1 MRDPGPHELIVVE
14 GEIEVCRGCVND
26 LGYNVAWDQ
35 AHPAPLRPGPGA
47 YWGNGLGPSGERLI

>member
-1 MRDPGPHELIVVE
+1 MRATGPHELIVVE
-14 GEIEVCRGCVND
+14 GEIEVCRGCVNS

-35 AHPAPLRPGPGA
+35 AHLGPGA